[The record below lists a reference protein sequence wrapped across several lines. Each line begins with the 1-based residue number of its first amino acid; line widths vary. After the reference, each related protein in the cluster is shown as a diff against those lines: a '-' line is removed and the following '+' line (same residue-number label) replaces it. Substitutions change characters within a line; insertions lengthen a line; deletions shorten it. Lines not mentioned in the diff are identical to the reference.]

1 MKVAIIG
8 ANSDVAQAAIPLFLE
23 KGCEVMA
30 FAHKPEELSKL
41 NCDVKTLNVRNLDLA
56 IFDGYEPDIVV
67 FTAGRLG
74 ENTPLTNPALN
85 DEILEVNF
93 TALVPIVS
101 YFAQQFKQKQKGV
114 IVGVSSVAAL
124 RGKSSSV
131 IYSAAKAGWDSY
143 LAGMRNYL
151 NKDQVRVVIIRPGYI
166 QTKMT
171 KGFQL
176 NPLLT
181 ASAEQVAA
189 KIVKH
194 SLSGNRNV
202 VVVKAIWRPIMCIV
216 TSIPERIFK
225 RMSL

>member
-8 ANSDVAQAAIPLFLE
+8 ANSDVAKAAIPIYL
-23 KGCEVMA
+23 KSACEVVA
-30 FAHKPEELSKL
+30 FAHKPEELSGL
-41 NCDVKTLNVRNLDLA
+41 NCEIKQMDVRNLDPA
-56 IFDGYEPDIVV
+56 IFEGFDFDIVV
-67 FTAGRLG
+67 FTVGRLG
-74 ENTPLTNPALN
+74 ENLPLSNQALTN
-85 DEILEVNF
+85 EIIEVNF
-93 TALVPIVS
+93 TALVPMVS
-101 YFAQQFKQKQKGV
+101 YFGQQFKEKKKGV

-131 IYSAAKAGWDSY
+131 VYSAAKAGWDSY

-151 NKDQVRVVIIRPGYI
+151 YKDQVRVLTIRPGYI
-166 QTKMT
+166 DTKMT
-171 KGFQL
+171 KGFKL